1 MPFLRFALPVVRPRL
16 WDLTFAAVLILALQ
30 TADTLL
36 GGQLA
41 QSLGLDPSLIRTE
54 PWRLLTWPLSQPGWL
69 AAIGNAVGLT
79 VGLSMASRCS
89 GRLVAWGGLLGATLL
104 AGLWS
109 WYDLE
114 AGELLSGASAAMY
127 AALGMGLVAWLRVR
141 HELPYATRSD
151 WLAGFGTIGVVLL
164 ALAVPRLMEAPAQ
177 WIHAIGF
184 TGGAALVALTPR
196 TW

>member
-1 MPFLRFALPVVRPRL
+1 MPFLRFALPVVRPHL
-16 WDLTFAAVLILALQ
+16 WDLLAVAVVILALQ
-30 TADTLL
+30 AADTLS
-36 GGQLA
+36 GGHFA
-41 QSLGLDPSLIRTE
+41 QALGLDPGLIGAE
-54 PWRLLTWPLSQPGWL
+54 PWRLLTWPLGQPGWL

-79 VGLSMASRCS
+79 VGLTMASRCS

-109 WYDLE
+109 WYDLDT
-114 AGELLSGASAAMY
+114 GELLSGASAAMY

-141 HELPYATRSD
+141 HELTYAKRSD

-184 TGGAALVALTPR
+184 SWGAALVALTPR
-196 TW
+196 SW